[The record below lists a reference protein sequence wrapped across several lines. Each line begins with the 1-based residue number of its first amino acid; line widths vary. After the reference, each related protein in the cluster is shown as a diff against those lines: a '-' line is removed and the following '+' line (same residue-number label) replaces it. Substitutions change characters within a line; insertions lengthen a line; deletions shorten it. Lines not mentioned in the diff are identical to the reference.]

1 MALIGSID
9 GVPLFTTPQEAIAWA
24 VANGTTGFH
33 EHMFE
38 GQVGY
43 MGGQSHTYGKT
54 PIQNRKIK
62 KPTRSNVNINRT
74 TGSSGGSGGGSGGGY

>member
-43 MGGQSHTYGKT
+43 MG
-54 PIQNRKIK
+54 
-62 KPTRSNVNINRT
+62 
-74 TGSSGGSGGGSGGGY
+74 